1 MGEEE
6 ARGQA
11 RHPHRQGGV
20 PRVEGFPRRP
30 AGVQG
35 VARRAVGEGEGPQ
48 ARGARGGGART
59 LSQEGEEGGLIA
71 ADRTFVLLK
80 PDAVQRGL
88 VGEIV
93 ARFERRGLK
102 LVALKMVRVTRSL
115 AETYYAEHKGKAFFE
130 PLMSYIAAGPVVAM
144 VLEGEGAVA
153 VVRKMIGKTN
163 SADADPGT
171 IRGDLALTIGRNV
184 IHGSDSA
191 DSAKR
196 EVALFFRPDELLSYA
211 RIDET
216 WLRE

>member
-1 MGEEE
+1 MAE
-6 ARGQA
+6 
-11 RHPHRQGGV
+11 
-20 PRVEGFPRRP
+20 
-30 AGVQG
+30 
-35 VARRAVGEGEGPQ
+35 
-48 ARGARGGGART
+48 
-59 LSQEGEEGGLIA
+59 
-71 ADRTFVLLK
+71 RTFVLLK

-88 VGEIV
+88 IGEIV
-93 ARFERRGLK
+93 SRFERRGLK
-102 LVALKMVRVTRSL
+102 VTALKLVRVSRPL
-115 AETYYAEHKGKAFFE
+115 GETYYAEHKGKSFFE
-130 PLMSYIAAGPVVAM
+130 PLMAYIAAGPVVAM
-144 VLEGEGAVA
+144 ALEGEGAVA

>member
-1 MGEEE
+1 MAE
-6 ARGQA
+6 
-11 RHPHRQGGV
+11 
-20 PRVEGFPRRP
+20 
-30 AGVQG
+30 
-35 VARRAVGEGEGPQ
+35 
-48 ARGARGGGART
+48 
-59 LSQEGEEGGLIA
+59 
-71 ADRTFVLLK
+71 RTFVLLK

-88 VGEIV
+88 IGGIV
-93 ARFERRGLK
+93 SRFERRGLK
-102 LVALKMVRVTRSL
+102 VTALKLVRVSRSL
-115 AETYYAEHKGKAFFE
+115 GETYYAEHKGKSFFE
-130 PLMSYIAAGPVVAM
+130 PLMAYIAAGPVVAM
-144 VLEGEGAVA
+144 ALEGEGAVA